1 MVRGYGSGS
10 GRFNYE
16 NEGGYEGELV
26 GSARGGYASG
36 SGSGGVG
43 KNNFQN

>member
-10 GRFNYE
+10 GRFNND
-16 NEGGYEGELV
+16 NEGGYGLELV